1 MQVHEEPS
9 FRRGEA
15 VFTIAI
21 FGFMAVIGAVA
32 LTSPGNRTDAS
43 NPNAVPEGLGSFQS
57 YSQLQEFMA
66 ANAKSATVYSRYGS
80 WLGGIPIFFG
90 GVVPLTF
97 GATLSTVAAPSVVAF
112 TSTNV
117 QVQGVDE
124 PDRVKTDGTNLFVST
139 TDTVTIMSAYPASS
153 ASILSTI
160 KLPATQV
167 IGLEIAQDR
176 LMVIDQRYS
185 NTTYIDLLLYDT
197 SNLASP
203 RLMANI
209 SITGTYVAARL
220 AQGYFY
226 AVIQQPSY
234 SFDSSGNATG
244 VMPRLVEN
252 GVTITVPPSSVYYT
266 PNKSQISYYTMVVSV
281 DMSSGKEKAVSVLTG
296 PSSTI
301 YVSTSNIYVVY
312 TNYQEW
318 YADNIPGDVYTGG
331 IITSASLQQA
341 QNSTIF
347 RASYSGGNVTVE
359 AVGSVP
365 GTVLNQFSLD
375 EYGNYFRVATS
386 GFTTISG
393 VATVSDDVY
402 VLNMNMSQVS
412 ALRNIAPGEN
422 IYAVSFV
429 GDIGYVVTYEQIDPL
444 FVISF
449 QNITNPVILS
459 ALRVTGYSDYLYPLP
474 GGYLIGVGK
483 DAVASS
489 TGDFS
494 YYLGLKLSLFR
505 VFDNGTSIQMEK
517 YLIGDRGTDSPV
529 LTDHLAFTYDST
541 GNITVIPVLLAKV
554 SGNQS
559 YGWDGWPPYGDPV
572 WQGVYV
578 FRVTPQGFTLL
589 GTVSQYP
596 AGQNYGDSP
605 NSSLQ
610 IDRSVIIGNDLYTVS
625 QGEVMISDLGSFAT
639 LGTIQL
645 PS

>member
-1 MQVHEEPS
+1 MQVLEEPS

-15 VFTIAI
+15 IFTVAI

-32 LTSPGNRTDAS
+32 LTSPGYRATTS
-43 NPNAVPEGLGSFQS
+43 PNAVAEGFGPFQS

-66 ANAKSATVYSRYGS
+66 ANAKSAQVYSRYGS
-80 WLGGIPIFFG
+80 WLGGTRIFLGDVAKFA
-90 GVVPLTF
+90 F
-97 GATLSTVAAPSVVAF
+97 SATLATAAAPSAVTF

-139 TDTVTIMSAYPASS
+139 ANTVTVMSAYPVGS
-153 ASILSTI
+153 ASVLSTV

-197 SNLASP
+197 SNLSSP
-203 RLMANI
+203 RLVANT
-209 SITGTYVAARL
+209 SIAGTFVAARL

-234 SFDSSGNATG
+234 SFGSSGNATG
-244 VMPRLVEN
+244 VLPRLVEN
-252 GVTITVPPSSVYYT
+252 GVTIAVPPSSVYYT
-266 PNKSQISYYTMVVSV
+266 PNRSQISYYTMVVSV
-281 DMSSGKEKAVSVLTG
+281 DMSNGQEKVLSVLTG

-318 YADNIPGDVYTGG
+318 YADNIPGDIFTGG
-331 IITSASLQQA
+331 IISSTILQQA
-341 QNSTIF
+341 ENSTIF
-347 RASYSGGNVTVE
+347 RASYSGGNVAVE

-375 EYGNYFRVATS
+375 EYGSYFRVATS
-386 GFTTISG
+386 RFATIG
-393 VATVSDDVY
+393 GATTVSDDVY
-402 VLNMNMSQVS
+402 VLDMNMSQVS

-429 GDIGYVVTYEQIDPL
+429 GDMGYVVTYEQIDPL

-449 QNITNPVILS
+449 QNVNSPVILS
-459 ALRVTGYSDYLYPLP
+459 ALKVTGYSDYLYPLP

-483 DAVASS
+483 DAVPSS
-489 TGDFS
+489 TGNFS
-494 YYLGLKLSLFR
+494 YYLGLKLSLFK
-505 VFDNGTSIQMEK
+505 VFDNGTSIQVEK

-529 LTDHLAFTYDST
+529 LTDHLAFTCDSSE
-541 GNITVIPVLLAKV
+541 NITVIPVLLAKV

-559 YGWDGWPPYGDPV
+559 YGPDSPPPYGDPV

-578 FRVTPQGFTLL
+578 FKVTPQGFTLL

-605 NSSLQ
+605 NSNLQ
-610 IDRSVIIGNDLYTVS
+610 VDRSVIIGNDLYTVS
-625 QGEVMISDLGSFAT
+625 QGEVMISDLSSFAT

>member
-1 MQVHEEPS
+1 M
-9 FRRGEA
+9 
-15 VFTIAI
+15 
-21 FGFMAVIGAVA
+21 IGAIA
-32 LTSPGNRTDAS
+32 LTSPGYRANVPNS
-43 NPNAVPEGLGSFQS
+43 NAVTEGFGSFQS

-66 ANAKSATVYSRYGS
+66 ANAKSAQVYSRYGS
-80 WLGGIPIFFG
+80 WIGGTPVFLGG
-90 GVVPLTF
+90 L
-97 GATLSTVAAPSVVAF
+97 ATTNTVVAFAAAAVPSAITF

-124 PDRVKTDGTNLFVST
+124 PDVVKTDGTNLFVST
-139 TDTVTIMSAYPASS
+139 ADTVTIMSAYPAGS
-153 ASILSTI
+153 ASVLSTI

-176 LMVIDQRYS
+176 LMVIDQRNS

-197 SNLASP
+197 SNLSSP
-203 RLMANI
+203 KLVANT
-209 SITGTYVAARL
+209 SVAGTYVAARL

-226 AVIQQPSY
+226 AILQQPSY

-244 VMPRLVEN
+244 VMPTLIEN
-252 GVTITVPPSSVYYT
+252 GVKITMPPSSVYYT

-281 DMSSGKEKAVSVLTG
+281 DMSNGKEKAVSVLTG

-301 YVSTSNIYVVY
+301 YVSTSSIYAVY

-318 YADNIPGDVYTGG
+318 YADNIPGDVFTGG
-331 IITSASLQQA
+331 VISSTSLQQA

-386 GFTTISG
+386 RFATIDG
-393 VATVSDDVY
+393 ATTVSDDVY

-429 GDIGYVVTYEQIDPL
+429 GDMGYVVTYEQIDPL

-449 QNITNPVILS
+449 ENVTSPVILS
-459 ALRVTGYSDYLYPLP
+459 ALKVTGYSDYLYPLP

-505 VFDNGTSIQMEK
+505 VFDNGTSIQVEK

-529 LTDHLAFTYDST
+529 LTDHLAFTYDSS

-559 YGWDGWPPYGDPV
+559 YGSDSPPPYGDPV